1 MTKRESHPERPNLPA
16 SGNALSQSNSLRSL
30 LARWLDFLYPPACL
44 LCRVPL
50 QKGRYL
56 CQSCC
61 EDLPRIKQPYCMKCG
76 DSIEGLVPDDVV
88 CTRCRGVDYFFDFA
102 RSVTSAEGP
111 ANEIMH
117 AYKYGRQ
124 IHLHRELALLME
136 ELWNDPRLSVQKNP
150 PWVVVPVPLH
160 WRRERWRWFNQ
171 SYEIAKTLA
180 QQCNLSCQKALRRT
194 RNTSQQALLDR
205 GHRLANLQGAFQL
218 SPREQRLETT
228 RDKPVLLIDDVF
240 TTGSTAEEC
249 ARVLK
254 EEGGA
259 EKVVVLTVLRG

>member
-1 MTKRESHPERPNLPA
+1 
-16 SGNALSQSNSLRSL
+16 
-30 LARWLDFLYPPACL
+30 
-44 LCRVPL
+44 
-50 QKGRYL
+50 
-56 CQSCC
+56 
-61 EDLPRIKQPYCMKCG
+61 MKCG

-218 SPREQRLETT
+218 SPREQRLETI

-240 TTGSTAEEC
+240 TTGSTVEEC

>member
-1 MTKRESHPERPNLPA
+1 MTTVAVGFPPHQELRLGEAVDVAVKELQCLIRSPTSMLQRLKRL
-16 SGNALSQSNSLRSL
+16 SL
-30 LARWLDFLYPPACL
+30 L
-44 LCRVPL
+44 
-50 QKGRYL
+50 
-56 CQSCC
+56 
-61 EDLPRIKQPYCMKCG
+61 
-76 DSIEGLVPDDVV
+76 
-88 CTRCRGVDYFFDFA
+88 
-102 RSVTSAEGP
+102 
-111 ANEIMH
+111 
-117 AYKYGRQ
+117 
-124 IHLHRELALLME
+124 
-136 ELWNDPRLSVQKNP
+136 
-150 PWVVVPVPLH
+150 PLH

-218 SPREQRLETT
+218 SPRERRLETT

>member
-1 MTKRESHPERPNLPA
+1 MTEQESHPERPNLPA
-16 SGNALSQSNSLRSL
+16 SGNARSQSNSLRSL
-30 LARWLDFLYPPACL
+30 LARWLDFLYPPSCI

-56 CQSCC
+56 CQACC
-61 EDLPRIKQPYCMKCG
+61 EDLPRIEQPYCMKCG
-76 DSIEGLVPDDVV
+76 ENIEGLVPEDVL
-88 CTRCRGVDYFFDFA
+88 CTHCRGVDYFFDFA

-136 ELWNDPRLSVQKNP
+136 ELWSDPRLSVQKNP

-218 SPREQRLETT
+218 SPRERRLETT

>member
-76 DSIEGLVPDDVV
+76 DNIEGLVPDDVV
-88 CTRCRGVDYFFDFA
+88 CTHCRGVDYFFDFA

-111 ANEIMH
+111 ANVIMH

-218 SPREQRLETT
+218 SPRERRLETI
-228 RDKPVLLIDDVF
+228 RDKLVLLIDDVF

-254 EEGGA
+254 EVGGA

>member
-1 MTKRESHPERPNLPA
+1 MTEWECHPERPDL
-16 SGNALSQSNSLRSL
+16 SVSDKALSESNPLRKL
-30 LARWLDFLYPPACL
+30 LARWMDFLYPPSCSI
-44 LCRVPL
+44 CRVPL
-50 QKGRYL
+50 QNGRYL

-61 EDLPRIKQPYCMKCG
+61 EGLPRIEQPYCMKCG
-76 DSIEGLVPDDVV
+76 ENIVGHVPEDVL
-88 CTRCRGVDYFFDFA
+88 CSHCRGTDYFFDFA

-111 ANEIMH
+111 VNEIMH

-136 ELWNDPRLSVQKNP
+136 GLWNDPRLAVQKNP

-160 WRRERWRWFNQ
+160 WKRERWRWFNQ

-180 QQCNLSCQKALRRT
+180 QQCNLSCQRALRRT
-194 RNTSQQALLDR
+194 RNTNQQALLDR

-218 SPREQRLETT
+218 SPRERRLETT
-228 RDKPVLLIDDVF
+228 RNKPVLLIDDVF

-249 ARVLK
+249 ARVLRQ
-254 EEGGA
+254 EGGA

>member
-44 LCRVPL
+44 LCRVSL

-76 DSIEGLVPDDVV
+76 DNIEGIVPDDVV

-150 PWVVVPVPLH
+150 PLVVVPVPLH

-240 TTGSTAEEC
+240 TTGSTVEEC

>member
-44 LCRVPL
+44 QCRVPL

-240 TTGSTAEEC
+240 TTGSTVEEC

>member
-1 MTKRESHPERPNLPA
+1 MTDRESHPERPNLPA

-30 LARWLDFLYPPACL
+30 LARWLDFLYPPSCL

-50 QKGRYL
+50 KKGRYL

-61 EDLPRIKQPYCMKCG
+61 EDLPRIEQPYCMKCG
-76 DSIEGLVPDDVV
+76 ENIEGLVPEDVV
-88 CTRCRGVDYFFDFA
+88 CTHCRGADSFFDFA

-171 SYEIAKTLA
+171 SFEIAKTLA
-180 QQCNLSCQKALRRT
+180 QRCKLSCQKALRRT

-218 SPREQRLETT
+218 SPRERRLETT
-228 RDKPVLLIDDVF
+228 RDRPVLLIDDVF

>member
-1 MTKRESHPERPNLPA
+1 MTEWECHPERPGL
-16 SGNALSQSNSLRSL
+16 SVSDKALSKSNPLRKL
-30 LARWLDFLYPPACL
+30 LARWMDFLYPPSCSI
-44 LCRVPL
+44 CRVPL
-50 QKGRYL
+50 QNGRYL

-61 EDLPRIKQPYCMKCG
+61 EGLPRIEQPYCMKCG
-76 DSIEGLVPDDVV
+76 ENIVGHVPEDVL
-88 CTRCRGVDYFFDFA
+88 CSHCRGTDYFFDFA

-111 ANEIMH
+111 VNQIMH

-136 ELWNDPRLSVQKNP
+136 GLWNDPRLAVQKNP

-160 WRRERWRWFNQ
+160 WKRERWRWFNQ

-180 QQCNLSCQKALRRT
+180 RQCNLSCQRALRRT
-194 RNTSQQALLDR
+194 RNTNQQALLDR

-218 SPREQRLETT
+218 SPRERRLETT
-228 RDKPVLLIDDVF
+228 RNKPVLLIDDVF

-249 ARVLK
+249 ARVLRQ
-254 EEGGA
+254 EGGA